1 MIRRPPRSTLFPYTT
16 LFRSASTTTPSIR
29 PNSSLWA
36 SDAPSP
42 STTHHRT
49 GMFGYD
55 WPRFHAAVND
65 PPAALLPVTVLFDV
79 AAWLTTRSSL
89 EAAARWTPWIGVT
102 RGWLAP

>member
-29 PNSSLWA
+29 PNSSPWA

-65 PPAALLPVTVLFDV
+65 LPAPLLLVTVLFDV
-79 AAWLTTRSSL
+79 APWPTKPPSP
-89 EAAARWTPWIGVT
+89 EAPAPAALWIAVHG
-102 RGWLAP
+102 GWSAR